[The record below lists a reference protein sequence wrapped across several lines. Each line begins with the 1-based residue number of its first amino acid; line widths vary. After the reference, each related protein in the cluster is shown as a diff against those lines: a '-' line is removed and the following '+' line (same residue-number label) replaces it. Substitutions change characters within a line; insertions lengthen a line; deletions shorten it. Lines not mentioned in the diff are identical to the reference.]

1 MMRQAWCRS
10 ESGNPFAELQELVA
24 DVFDELMGRGPASEV
39 RFPRT
44 ELRRTAEGYRL
55 IAVVPGVKRE
65 DLEVRLEG
73 RALCLEGERRPA
85 PLPEGAQ
92 QVQRER
98 WSGRFRKVVSLPEEV
113 AADRVAARLRDGLLV
128 VELPRP
134 AGAGERGVHV
144 QVEEER

>member
-1 MMRQAWCRS
+1 MWQAWCRS
-10 ESGNPFAELQELVA
+10 EGWNPFTELQELVA

-44 ELRRTAEGYRL
+44 ELRRTADGYRV

-65 DLEVRLEG
+65 DLEVRVEG
-73 RALCLEGERRPA
+73 RVLCLEGERRAA

-92 QVQRER
+92 QVRRER
-98 WSGRFRKVVSLPEEV
+98 WSGRFRKVVSLPAEV
-113 AADRVAARLRDGLLV
+113 DVDRVAARLRDGLLV

-134 AGAGERGVHV
+134 AGAGQREVRVE
-144 QVEEER
+144 VEEER